1 MLKKNCTTSC
11 LLVMIDRCFMGSKR
25 SDWHLLTN
33 VHRLAV
39 DVNVRLIIELRS
51 SLVRLI
57 AKKKKK
63 KLPACLLFLHAL
75 VTKMLHRRSIHSE
88 EQPLCRIKKKKKK
101 KNTLVEGP
109 HFHPKSLLSCRFTY
123 ILNLQH
129 LNRSTRD
136 APSLTLRISKTQS
149 SINLCYTYL

>member
-1 MLKKNCTTSC
+1 
-11 LLVMIDRCFMGSKR
+11 MGSKR

-88 EQPLCRIKKKKKK
+88 EQPLCRIKEKKKKK
-101 KNTLVEGP
+101 ILLLRVLIFILKVCSLVDL
-109 HFHPKSLLSCRFTY
+109 HTF
-123 ILNLQH
+123 
-129 LNRSTRD
+129 
-136 APSLTLRISKTQS
+136 
-149 SINLCYTYL
+149 

>member
-1 MLKKNCTTSC
+1 MLKNNCTTSC

-63 KLPACLLFLHAL
+63 KNCLPVFCFSMHWSPKCFIA
-75 VTKMLHRRSIHSE
+75 VQSI
-88 EQPLCRIKKKKKK
+88 
-101 KNTLVEGP
+101 V
-109 HFHPKSLLSCRFTY
+109 KS
-123 ILNLQH
+123 
-129 LNRSTRD
+129 
-136 APSLTLRISKTQS
+136 
-149 SINLCYTYL
+149 NLCVE

>member
-1 MLKKNCTTSC
+1 MLKNNCTTSC

-63 KLPACLLFLHAL
+63 KIACLSFVSPCTGHQNA
-75 VTKMLHRRSIHSE
+75 
-88 EQPLCRIKKKKKK
+88 
-101 KNTLVEGP
+101 
-109 HFHPKSLLSCRFTY
+109 
-123 ILNLQH
+123 
-129 LNRSTRD
+129 
-136 APSLTLRISKTQS
+136 S
-149 SINLCYTYL
+149 SPFNP